1 MLFRSGDFQPMNVN
15 FGLIDPLEQRV
26 RGKRNRYAQV
36 AQRALEE
43 IDQYRDIVM
52 EDLAQ

>member
-1 MLFRSGDFQPMNVN
+1 MNIN

-36 AQRALEE
+36 AQRALERIE
-43 IDQYRDIVM
+43 QDRDTVM
-52 EDLAQ
+52 EDAAQ